1 MFIMNLKKDESE
13 IHNFWKLAW
22 TANKMSHVKI
32 HESKI
37 FWRIMRDFLFSFS
50 ILKSFFRKPLVDK
63 TVVVDGFTRAAGA
76 LECQKYWWGQAY
88 PPLPPWLKYLWI
100 IYLLQ
105 IESPYVPKPF
115 RRLCGGWWGERRN
128 SSYVIV
134 VLTVSNC
141 CCKEF
146 SNLQLYVS

>member
-88 PPLPPWLKYLWI
+88 PPLPPPWLKYEYFICSKL
-100 IYLLQ
+100 
-105 IESPYVPKPF
+105 SPHM
-115 RRLCGGWWGERRN
+115 
-128 SSYVIV
+128 
-134 VLTVSNC
+134 
-141 CCKEF
+141 F
-146 SNLQLYVS
+146 SNRSGGFVVDGGGKEGIVAM